1 MILSS
6 NCHYL
11 RFGVSPIY
19 PQALPFVL
27 QQDFSGYKILIL
39 KMVESQYGIF
49 VTASWVII
57 TWYIIKILFVIFI
70 YRKYKSQILGF
81 CRRHLG
87 FLFSR
92 N

>member
-49 VTASWVII
+49 GNS
-57 TWYIIKILFVIFI
+57 
-70 YRKYKSQILGF
+70 
-81 CRRHLG
+81 
-87 FLFSR
+87 
-92 N
+92 